1 MVCAVIFRNN
11 QIKKGRG
18 CLLWQGCLIGT
29 TRYMLLL
36 LLLDYKQQTRNY
48 IENILASENLLQL
61 VIILRYQKWN
71 TSLVLLCNVNS

>member
-1 MVCAVIFRNN
+1 MGHLLG
-11 QIKKGRG
+11 QGR
-18 CLLWQGCLIGT
+18 LIGT